1 MKIGEAFMTG
11 SAGQKRVPTSFIENF
26 LVALPP
32 LSEQRQIAHFLD
44 HKTAQIDAAIEKG
57 RRLIELLREERAA
70 LINQAVTAGIDE
82 HGYLRTKPTRL
93 PAEGWKDSGVEWLGA
108 VPEEWEVVKLKYL
121 GQIKYGLGQ
130 PPKQQKN
137 GIPLIRAT
145 NINRGKLTEKNM
157 IFVDPDDVPYERDP
171 VLQENDILV
180 VRSGAYTAD
189 SARVP
194 KNYEGAIAGYDMVF
208 TPERIHPFFI
218 AYGLL
223 SNYILFNQLYLLRLR
238 AAQPHLNAEELGDT
252 LVLCPP
258 IDEQKNI
265 VKYIETETSRI
276 DQEISILERE
286 IELLAEYRQ
295 ALISE
300 AVTGKIDVR
309 EVEVDG

>member
-1 MKIGEAFMTG
+1 
-11 SAGQKRVPTSFIENF
+11 
-26 LVALPP
+26 
-32 LSEQRQIAHFLD
+32 
-44 HKTAQIDAAIEKG
+44 
-57 RRLIELLREERAA
+57 
-70 LINQAVTAGIDE
+70 
-82 HGYLRTKPTRL
+82 
-93 PAEGWKDSGVEWLGA
+93 
-108 VPEEWEVVKLKYL
+108 
-121 GQIKYGLGQ
+121 
-130 PPKQQKN
+130 
-137 GIPLIRAT
+137 
-145 NINRGKLTEKNM
+145 
-157 IFVDPDDVPYERDP
+157 
-171 VLQENDILV
+171 
-180 VRSGAYTAD
+180 
-189 SARVP
+189 
-194 KNYEGAIAGYDMVF
+194 MVF